1 MNIKINFKLLLLF
14 GIFLISSMV
23 WNTVQAQIAPNAGIS
38 IKINTPVDSAN
49 VPIGDLTIHG
59 MSSDDDTTNCQVYAD
74 WNDLKPMQ
82 NVTASGTKGNADYS
96 SWSFTYSGSYHN
108 IVEGPNE
115 LTSKIT
121 CYDQGQNASSKF
133 YSVNVT
139 GTTDGNENTNNTVQT
154 SDENTDNDV
163 SNVLPL
169 KNNNSNSADN
179 TVQTSDENTDNDVS
193 NVLPLKNNNSKGTYK
208 ILPLYSEP
216 NEESIH
222 AAASQD
228 GDKTEEV
235 TTSST
240 DTSESQDGDKTEEV
254 TTTGTDTTE
263 SQDGDKTGEVT
274 TTGTDTTESQDS
286 DKTGE
291 VTTTG
296 TDTTESQDQEELNDT
311 DTNTYFTHESEQQE
325 ETGETTTTDISESQ
339 FTDTSDKALSS
350 DTDTNTHSTFES
362 EQEKDEEL
370 NGNNDN
376 SISNSPFDLIG

>member
-82 NVTASGTKGNADYS
+82 NVTPSGTKGNADYS

-193 NVLPLKNNNSKGTYK
+193 TVLPVKNNNTKGTYK

-235 TTSST
+235 TTTST
-240 DTSESQDGDKTEEV
+240 DTS
-254 TTTGTDTTE
+254 
-263 SQDGDKTGEVT
+263 
-274 TTGTDTTESQDS
+274 
-286 DKTGE
+286 
-291 VTTTG
+291 
-296 TDTTESQDQEELNDT
+296 ESQDQEELNDT

-325 ETGETTTTDISESQ
+325 ETGETTTTDMSESQ
-339 FTDTSDKALSS
+339 FTDTSDKALST

>member
-193 NVLPLKNNNSKGTYK
+193 NVLPLKNNNSNSADNTVQTSDENTDNDVSNVLPLKNNNSKGTYK

-240 DTSESQDGDKTEEV
+240 DT
-254 TTTGTDTTE
+254 
-263 SQDGDKTGEVT
+263 
-274 TTGTDTTESQDS
+274 TESQDS
-286 DKTGE
+286 DKTEE

>member
-23 WNTVQAQIAPNAGIS
+23 WNTVQAQIAPNAGVS

-82 NVTASGTKGNADYS
+82 NVTPSGTKGNADYS

-163 SNVLPL
+163 STVLP
-169 KNNNSNSADN
+169 
-179 TVQTSDENTDNDVS
+179 V
-193 NVLPLKNNNSKGTYK
+193 KNNNSKGTYK

-235 TTSST
+235 TT
-240 DTSESQDGDKTEEV
+240 TS
-254 TTTGTDTTE
+254 
-263 SQDGDKTGEVT
+263 
-274 TTGTDTTESQDS
+274 
-286 DKTGE
+286 
-291 VTTTG
+291 

-325 ETGETTTTDISESQ
+325 ETGETTTTDMSESQ
-339 FTDTSDKALSS
+339 FTDTSDKALST

-362 EQEKDEEL
+362 EQEEDEEL

-376 SISNSPFDLIG
+376 SISKSPFDLIG

>member
-23 WNTVQAQIAPNAGIS
+23 WNTVQAQIAPNAGVS

-82 NVTASGTKGNADYS
+82 NVTPSGTKGNADYS

-169 KNNNSNSADN
+169 KNNNS
-179 TVQTSDENTDNDVS
+179 
-193 NVLPLKNNNSKGTYK
+193 KGTYK

-235 TTSST
+235 TTTST
-240 DTSESQDGDKTEEV
+240 DTS
-254 TTTGTDTTE
+254 
-263 SQDGDKTGEVT
+263 
-274 TTGTDTTESQDS
+274 ESQDS

-291 VTTTG
+291 VTTTS
-296 TDTTESQDQEELNDT
+296 TDTSESQDQEELNDT

-325 ETGETTTTDISESQ
+325 ETGETTTTDMSESQ
-339 FTDTSDKALSS
+339 FTDTSDKALST

-362 EQEKDEEL
+362 EQEEDEEL

>member
-23 WNTVQAQIAPNAGIS
+23 WNTVQAQIAPNAGVS

-82 NVTASGTKGNADYS
+82 NVTPSGTKGNADYS

-163 SNVLPL
+163 SNVLPV

-193 NVLPLKNNNSKGTYK
+193 NVLPVKNNNSKGTYK

-235 TTSST
+235 TTTST
-240 DTSESQDGDKTEEV
+240 DTS
-254 TTTGTDTTE
+254 
-263 SQDGDKTGEVT
+263 
-274 TTGTDTTESQDS
+274 ESQDS

-291 VTTTG
+291 VTTTS
-296 TDTTESQDQEELNDT
+296 TDTSESQDQEELNDT
-311 DTNTYFTHESEQQE
+311 DTNTYFIHESEQQE
-325 ETGETTTTDISESQ
+325 ETGETTTTDMSESQ
-339 FTDTSDKALSS
+339 FTDTSDKALST

-362 EQEKDEEL
+362 EQEEDEEL

-376 SISNSPFDLIG
+376 SISKSPFDLIG

>member
-23 WNTVQAQIAPNAGIS
+23 WNTVQAQIAPNAGVS

-82 NVTASGTKGNADYS
+82 NVTPSGTKGNADYS

-163 SNVLPL
+163 STVLP
-169 KNNNSNSADN
+169 
-179 TVQTSDENTDNDVS
+179 V
-193 NVLPLKNNNSKGTYK
+193 KNNNSKGTYK

-235 TTSST
+235 TTTST
-240 DTSESQDGDKTEEV
+240 DTS
-254 TTTGTDTTE
+254 
-263 SQDGDKTGEVT
+263 
-274 TTGTDTTESQDS
+274 ESQDS

-291 VTTTG
+291 VTTTS
-296 TDTTESQDQEELNDT
+296 TDTSESQDQEELNDT
-311 DTNTYFTHESEQQE
+311 DTNTYFIHESEQQE
-325 ETGETTTTDISESQ
+325 ETGETTTTDMSESQ
-339 FTDTSDKALSS
+339 FTDTSDKALST

-362 EQEKDEEL
+362 EQEEDEEL

>member
-23 WNTVQAQIAPNAGIS
+23 WNTVQAQIAPNAGVS

-82 NVTASGTKGNADYS
+82 NVTPSGTKGNADYS

-163 SNVLPL
+163 SNVLPV

-193 NVLPLKNNNSKGTYK
+193 TVLPVKNNNSKGTYK

-235 TTSST
+235 TTTST
-240 DTSESQDGDKTEEV
+240 DTS
-254 TTTGTDTTE
+254 
-263 SQDGDKTGEVT
+263 
-274 TTGTDTTESQDS
+274 
-286 DKTGE
+286 
-291 VTTTG
+291 
-296 TDTTESQDQEELNDT
+296 ESQDQEELNDT
-311 DTNTYFTHESEQQE
+311 DTNTYFIHESEQQE
-325 ETGETTTTDISESQ
+325 ETGETTTTDMSESQ
-339 FTDTSDKALSS
+339 FTDTSDKALST

-362 EQEKDEEL
+362 EQEEDEEL

>member
-23 WNTVQAQIAPNAGIS
+23 WNTVQAQIAPNAGVS

-82 NVTASGTKGNADYS
+82 NVTPSGTKGNADYS

-169 KNNNSNSADN
+169 KNNNS
-179 TVQTSDENTDNDVS
+179 
-193 NVLPLKNNNSKGTYK
+193 KGTYK

-228 GDKTEEV
+228 GDKTEV
-235 TTSST
+235 TTTST
-240 DTSESQDGDKTEEV
+240 DTS
-254 TTTGTDTTE
+254 
-263 SQDGDKTGEVT
+263 
-274 TTGTDTTESQDS
+274 
-286 DKTGE
+286 
-291 VTTTG
+291 
-296 TDTTESQDQEELNDT
+296 ESQDQEELNDT
-311 DTNTYFTHESEQQE
+311 DTNTYFIHESEQQE
-325 ETGETTTTDISESQ
+325 ETGETTTTDMSESQ
-339 FTDTSDKALSS
+339 FTDTSDKALST

-362 EQEKDEEL
+362 EQEEDEEL